1 MISQENTAIIIPV
14 RLQASR
20 LPNKPLLDI
29 AGKPMIQ
36 HVWESAIASD
46 LGRVVVATDSDEIAK
61 CIESLGGDVCMTS
74 ENHQTGT
81 DRMHEA
87 LQVIDPGKMI
97 HYIINLQGDLPTI
110 NSMALEKVLNLLASE
125 ENEIGTLV
133 TQFEREEDLKKEQ
146 FVKAVCN
153 LSGSETES
161 YAENFVRKQ
170 GDYDSKNLFHHI
182 GIYSFKRDALER
194 IKFFKSSNL
203 GNFEDLEQLQW
214 LENNMSIRML
224 ITKNKSIGVDTQD
237 DLIKAENALLSN
249 NIKALICD
257 IDGTLTNGL
266 VWYGNNGE
274 ELKSFNVKDG
284 LAIRKLL
291 SKGFKVGFISGR
303 DSAPLR
309 IRAKE
314 LGVEFVKFNQSDKKK
329 GCLELLNEMK
339 LGAKDVAYI
348 GDDESDIPCCLLI
361 PFSFAVNDSHQDL
374 KKISRF
380 HLEVKGGEGVVNE
393 FIEKMNF
400 LRTNKKI

>member
-110 NSMALEKVLNLLASE
+110 NSMALEKVLNLLSSE
-125 ENEIGTLV
+125 EDEMGTLV

-182 GIYSFKRDALER
+182 GIYSFRRDALE
-194 IKFFKSSNL
+194 KFVTLSQTDREKN
-203 GNFEDLEQLQW
+203 EKLEQLRA
-214 LENNMSIRML
+214 LDNNMKIKIGL
-224 ITKNKSIGVDTQD
+224 IDFLPLGVDTPD
-237 DLIKAENALLSN
+237 DL
-249 NIKALICD
+249 
-257 IDGTLTNGL
+257 
-266 VWYGNNGE
+266 E
-274 ELKSFNVKDG
+274 E
-284 LAIRKLL
+284 IRKIL
-291 SKGFKVGFISGR
+291 SK
-303 DSAPLR
+303 
-309 IRAKE
+309 
-314 LGVEFVKFNQSDKKK
+314 
-329 GCLELLNEMK
+329 
-339 LGAKDVAYI
+339 
-348 GDDESDIPCCLLI
+348 
-361 PFSFAVNDSHQDL
+361 
-374 KKISRF
+374 
-380 HLEVKGGEGVVNE
+380 
-393 FIEKMNF
+393 
-400 LRTNKKI
+400 

>member
-74 ENHQTGT
+74 ANHQTGT
-81 DRMHEA
+81 DRMYEA

-110 NSMALEKVLNLLASE
+110 NSMALEKVLNLLSSE

-170 GDYDSKNLFHHI
+170 GDYAVSYTHLTLPT
-182 GIYSFKRDALER
+182 KR
-194 IKFFKSSNL
+194 I
-203 GNFEDLEQLQW
+203 
-214 LENNMSIRML
+214 
-224 ITKNKSIGVDTQD
+224 V
-237 DLIKAENALLSN
+237 
-249 NIKALICD
+249 
-257 IDGTLTNGL
+257 
-266 VWYGNNGE
+266 
-274 ELKSFNVKDG
+274 
-284 LAIRKLL
+284 
-291 SKGFKVGFISGR
+291 
-303 DSAPLR
+303 
-309 IRAKE
+309 
-314 LGVEFVKFNQSDKKK
+314 
-329 GCLELLNEMK
+329 
-339 LGAKDVAYI
+339 
-348 GDDESDIPCCLLI
+348 
-361 PFSFAVNDSHQDL
+361 
-374 KKISRF
+374 
-380 HLEVKGGEGVVNE
+380 
-393 FIEKMNF
+393 
-400 LRTNKKI
+400 